1 MALRLVNCS
10 KVWNYLGR
18 LHNDLSE
25 KENSRTYYL
34 ADYPHHAHKSMNLW
48 QVTAVCAYLLPYIWN
63 CVKSYDV
70 YTSVCHIEHV
80 ADHVVEYHR
89 ICIVQIPLVWV
100 KCGHDHLIAVIYPCE
115 VTRRRSWEY
124 LRHGLLI
131 YVRNKPVIIEEISG
145 SCDRIPL
152 SRCPCP
158 LMILACMVHHKVQT
172 AAYTLSVTLCSEV
185 LQILHGSKLRLY
197 LPEIRNSISA
207 VIPALRAFQQW
218 HKMKIIH
225 TT

>member
-1 MALRLVNCS
+1 MALWLVNCS

-25 KENSRTYYL
+25 KKDSRTYYL
-34 ADYPHHAHKSMNLW
+34 TDYPHHTDKSVNLR
-48 QVTAVCAYLLPYIWN
+48 QVTAVCAYLLPYIRN
-63 CVKSYDV
+63 
-70 YTSVCHIEHV
+70 SVESDDIYASVSHIQHV
-80 ADHVVEYHR
+80 ADHVIEYHR

-100 KCGHDHLIAVIYPCE
+100 KCSHDHLIAVIYPCE

-124 LRHGLLI
+124 LRHGLLVNI
-131 YVRNKPVIIEEISG
+131 RNKPVIIEEISG
-145 SCDRIPL
+145 SRDRIPL

-172 AAYTLSVTLCSEV
+172 TAYTLSVALCSEV

-197 LPEIRNSISA
+197 LSEIRNSISA
-207 VIPALRAFQQW
+207 VISALRAFQQW

>member
-70 YTSVCHIEHV
+70 YTSICHIEHV
-80 ADHVVEYHR
+80 AYHVVEYHR
-89 ICIVQIPLVWV
+89 ICIVQIDLMRTNPAGWDSDRPVTLESYT
-100 KCGHDHLIAVIYPCE
+100 DAVIYELHVRDFSSDKSANFRLRGKFGAFCE
-115 VTRRRSWEY
+115 NRVTNGFSDTV
-124 LRHGLLI
+124 GLDYIASLGVTHIHLLPVFDSQTIDENDPEAGFNWGYDQLI
-131 YVRNKPVIIEEISG
+131 N
-145 SCDRIPL
+145 
-152 SRCPCP
+152 
-158 LMILACMVHHKVQT
+158 
-172 AAYTLSVTLCSEV
+172 
-185 LQILHGSKLRLY
+185 
-197 LPEIRNSISA
+197 
-207 VIPALRAFQQW
+207 
-218 HKMKIIH
+218 
-225 TT
+225 